1 MSCYVK
7 LQQLKILIGILSF
20 CIITFTIEVCAQ
32 VSYGLR
38 ILESNGEALKDIVDY
53 EKSFKDSL
61 LRHKQLQRVLS
72 ELYEQG
78 YLAASFDSVSYARHN
93 LNAVITKGGVYK
105 WATINADL
113 IDEGVLSSIGFRDKL
128 FYKKSFSHQGV
139 RSLQEALL
147 NYCENHGYPFAIVKL
162 DSLYIDGEEI
172 SAVLTL
178 DKNKEYKID
187 SIEIKGDAKISM
199 VYLSNFIGISKGD
212 LYNEGL
218 IRDIGVR
225 IKELRFVKETKPV
238 QVEFSKDAAKLVL
251 NLKGNQASLFT
262 GMVGVMPKN
271 KDDGSLL
278 VTGEA
283 RLKLLNSLGHG
294 ELMDINW
301 RSLQPRT
308 QDLKSRLVYP
318 FMFSSPF
325 GADVNFTLYKK
336 DTLYIDLI
344 SNIGIQYLLRG
355 GNFLKVFV
363 TNKETRLLAG
373 YLPGLPYGNVKSTIY
388 GIGYKS
394 QKLDYLFNP
403 RKGHSLLLDIGA
415 GNKRIRTDPDL
426 NPDSVEYNSTE
437 IEGKFTLDL
446 FFPLTQR
453 NVLNL
458 GIAGGY
464 RSSKSMFENELFRLG
479 GISTLRG
486 FDEESILASIYS
498 VYTFEYRYLLEQNS
512 YLFLFFDGAYY
523 ENEVAQIKGK
533 DWSDNPIGYGAGIS
547 FETKAGIFSINYAI
561 GQQKGNPIDIR
572 AAKVHFGIV
581 NRF

>member
-1 MSCYVK
+1 M
-7 LQQLKILIGILSF
+7 
-20 CIITFTIEVCAQ
+20 EVCGQ

-38 ILESNGEALKDIVDY
+38 IIESNGQVLKDFVEY

-61 LRHKQLQRVLS
+61 LRHKQLQRVLA

-78 YLAASFDSVSYARHN
+78 YLAASFDSVNYIEHN
-93 LNAVITKGGVYK
+93 LNAVITKGEVYK
-105 WATINADL
+105 WATINAGL
-113 IDEGVLSSIGFRDKL
+113 IDEGILSSIGYRDKI
-128 FYKKSFSHQGV
+128 FYKKPFSHQGV
-139 RSLQEALL
+139 RILQEALL

-162 DSLYIDGEEI
+162 DSLDIEGEEI
-172 SAVLTL
+172 SAVLAL
-178 DKNKEYKID
+178 DKNKEFKID

-199 VYLSNFIGISKGD
+199 VYLSNFIGVSKGD

-218 IRDIGVR
+218 INDIGVR
-225 IKELRFVKETKPV
+225 IKELRFVKETSPV
-238 QVEFSKDAAKLVL
+238 QAVFSENTAKLVL
-251 NLKGNQASLFT
+251 NLKGKQASLFT
-262 GMVGVMPKN
+262 GMVGFMPKN
-271 KDDGSLL
+271 KDDGKLL

-325 GADVNFTLYKK
+325 GADVKFTLYKK

-344 SNIGIQYLLRG
+344 SSIGIQYLLRG
-355 GNFLKVFV
+355 GNFLKAFA
-363 TNKETRLLAG
+363 TNKETRLLGG
-373 YLPGLPYGNVKSTIY
+373 YMPGLPYGNVKSTIY
-388 GIGYKS
+388 GIGFKS

-403 RKGHSLLLDIGA
+403 TKGHALFLELGA
-415 GNKRIRTDPDL
+415 GNKRIKTDPDL
-426 NPDSVEYNSTE
+426 NQDSLEFTSTE

-446 FFPLTQR
+446 FFPLAKR
-453 NVLNL
+453 NVLNI

-498 VYTFEYRYLLEQNS
+498 TYTLEYRYLLEQNS
-512 YLFLFFDGAYY
+512 YLFLFFDGSYY
-523 ENEVAQIKGK
+523 ENEVAQLKGEE
-533 DWSDNPIGYGAGIS
+533 WIDNPIGYGAGIS